1 MRNRA
6 REHEALVKHTDS
18 VNTLGL
24 LGEAAQAACHQALL
38 PGLAKLQ
45 NLSLRTIAEE
55 QKSQK
60 TVAL

>member
-1 MRNRA
+1 MRNQA
-6 REHEALVKHTDS
+6 REHEVSVKHTDS

-24 LGEAAQAACHQALL
+24 LGEASQAACHETLL
-38 PGLAKLQ
+38 CGLAKLQ

-60 TVAL
+60 TLAL